1 MPFPSR
7 RVQPEHDRLGV
18 PTMRGY
24 RSGMKGTRGKM
35 QSDDSQWDRSS
46 SPERKYALMSAF
58 MKGPL
63 MLGCSSQFLMPPAL
77 EKPHI
82 ASSAR
87 AGCIARAD
95 ARARNKEEA
104 VSRSANTPAPA
115 GQPGVTNDSDRR
127 ISAHALN
134 PAASSRIGA
143 WAHRRTARNQTR
155 SYPRLCDQD
164 RLWPLCNLVLSR
176 CDAAGGSRP
185 GRHSH

>member
-1 MPFPSR
+1 MPRPSR

-115 GQPGVTNDSDRR
+115 GQPGVMNDSDRYN
-127 ISAHALN
+127 SAHALN
-134 PAASSRIGA
+134 PASSSRIGISCGMGPPMHGA
-143 WAHRRTARNQTR
+143 EPDAELSQTLR
-155 SYPRLCDQD
+155 SRSS
-164 RLWPLCNLVLSR
+164 V
-176 CDAAGGSRP
+176 AFV
-185 GRHSH
+185 

>member
-1 MPFPSR
+1 MPRPSR

-63 MLGCSSQFLMPPAL
+63 MLGCSSQFLTPPAL

-115 GQPGVTNDSDRR
+115 GQPGVMNDSDRC

-134 PAASSRIGA
+134 PAASSRIGISCGTGPPTHGA
-143 WAHRRTARNQTR
+143 EPDAELSQTLR
-155 SYPRLCDQD
+155 SRSS
-164 RLWPLCNLVLSR
+164 V
-176 CDAAGGSRP
+176 AFV
-185 GRHSH
+185 